1 MFGRDQVIYPDN
13 PGEMKAKGYSD
24 QDLANILE
32 IVNLNHIVTREGGWD
47 TTADWKVI
55 SVLALI
61 PINGPK
67 QQTTIF
73 FKTVFLVH
81 KHIIAPIHMRYY
93 QTQSS

>member
-1 MFGRDQVIYPDN
+1 MIYPDN

-47 TTADWKVI
+47 TTADWKVM

-61 PINGPK
+61 PINEPK
-67 QQTTIF
+67 QPTTKF
-73 FKTVFLVH
+73 FKTIFVVR
-81 KHIIAPIHMRYY
+81 KGCAKPV
-93 QTQSS
+93 SSDFI

>member
-1 MFGRDQVIYPDN
+1 MIYPDN

-55 SVLALI
+55 INVPREGGDFGLFITLVLKVI
-61 PINGPK
+61 W
-67 QQTTIF
+67 
-73 FKTVFLVH
+73 
-81 KHIIAPIHMRYY
+81 
-93 QTQSS
+93 

>member
-1 MFGRDQVIYPDN
+1 MIYPDN

-61 PINGPK
+61 PIDGPK
-67 QQTTIF
+67 QPTP
-73 FKTVFLVH
+73 
-81 KHIIAPIHMRYY
+81 IISKLNPA
-93 QTQSS
+93 SSKLYEILSDPKLIVTFHP